1 MSCQSGFQWSCLFN
15 WVYFETY
22 LESTIQDLQ
31 FCAVSFRPDGNIVFF
46 QALGQTK
53 RVKYAERKCCKV
65 DWQKRLQA
73 GILIASQEKIIAAL
87 CPLLGLLEGR
97 REVMESVAIRCC
109 AWKWGEKRRE
119 KRCKG
124 ALKSVPAALIQGGA
138 TTSSFLTASPAVPA
152 RPSPTHQLGA
162 QLSLPYPLHLL
173 LLPWEEGWALLRMC
187 HWKLL
192 ITFSPF
198 FKTESGVLG
207 MKTVLGGAGSGVP
220 GQLQYQREIWHCHL
234 GCGKLK
240 PLGRFIDRV
249 RHGEPNYVP
258 PPVAMGM
265 GNALLQRQQHTAD
278 GERKICDSFSFPD
291 TAHAPLKGN

>member
-1 MSCQSGFQWSCLFN
+1 MEN
-15 WVYFETY
+15 T
-22 LESTIQDLQ
+22 
-31 FCAVSFRPDGNIVFF
+31 VFF
-46 QALGQTK
+46 QAPGQTK
-53 RVKYAERKCCKV
+53 RAKYAQRKRCKV

-87 CPLLGLLEGR
+87 CPVVGLLEGR
-97 REVMESVAIRCC
+97 REVMESVAIRYCT
-109 AWKWGEKRRE
+109 WKWGEKRRE

-124 ALKSVPAALIQGGA
+124 ALKSVTTAPIQGGA
-138 TTSSFLTASPAVPA
+138 TTSSFLTGSPAVPA

-173 LLPWEEGWALLRMC
+173 LLPWAPLRMC

-207 MKTVLGGAGSGVP
+207 MKTVLGGGGSGVP
-220 GQLQYQREIWHCHL
+220 GQLRYQREIWHCHL

-240 PLGRFIDRV
+240 PLARFIRRV
-249 RHGEPNYVP
+249 RHGEPNSVP

-278 GERKICDSFSFPD
+278 GGRKIWDSFSFPD